1 MPNWV
6 ARVLFDIPVQIRKP
20 GFHSAK
26 PAGCKSP
33 FTARSMVVG
42 LQLQVL
48 VVRIRCAAEKPRV
61 LVHLGHVDEKVR
73 SVGSQPPSPGQQNQ
87 RGFRVAL
94 CRVYSRKVEDRLHI
108 IWTLRSEEH
117 TSELQSP
124 CN

>member
-26 PAGCKSP
+26 PAECKSP

-61 LVHLGHVDEKVR
+61 LVHLGHVDEKAKRASPPAPFSSR
-73 SVGSQPPSPGQQNQ
+73 STMAMAAAGCPTECRQ
-87 RGFRVAL
+87 RAR
-94 CRVYSRKVEDRLHI
+94 
-108 IWTLRSEEH
+108 
-117 TSELQSP
+117 
-124 CN
+124 

>member
-26 PAGCKSP
+26 PAECKSP
-33 FTARSMVVG
+33 FTERSMVVG
-42 LQLQVL
+42 LKLQVL

-73 SVGSQPPSPGQQNQ
+73 SVGSQPQSPSKQNHSD
-87 RGFRVAL
+87 FRIAL
-94 CRVYSRKVEDRLHI
+94 CREYSRKVVD
-108 IWTLRSEEH
+108 
-117 TSELQSP
+117 P
-124 CN
+124 